1 MTTSTDPRQTKII
14 LDEDEQPTQWYNLLA
29 DLPTPPPPVLH
40 PGTLEPVG
48 PDDLAPLFPMD
59 LIAQEVTT
67 ERYIDIPGAVLDVY
81 RLWRPSPMY
90 RAHRLEK
97 ALGTPARIYY
107 KYEGVSPAGSHK
119 PNTAVPQA
127 YYNARAGIRRLTTE
141 TGAGQWGTALAFACA
156 QFGLECEIWQVRASY
171 DQKPYRRMM
180 IEVFGGT
187 VHPSPSDLT
196 GAGRRILAEHPDST
210 GSLGI
215 AISEAVEV
223 AAQNADTNYALGSVL
238 NHVLLH
244 QTVIGEE
251 ALLQLAKVG
260 ETPDLI
266 VGCTGGGSNFGGLA
280 FPFLREKLAGK
291 MAPVIRAVEPSACP
305 SLTRGVY
312 AYDFG
317 DTAGMTPLM
326 KMHTLGH
333 DFIPD
338 PIHAGGLR
346 YHGMSPLI
354 SHLKEEGL
362 LEAVAKPQR
371 ECFAAGIQFAR
382 TEGIVPAPEPT
393 HAIAAAIEEA
403 LRCKETGE
411 AKVILTALCGH
422 GHLDLPAYDAYLS
435 GAMQDQALDDAAINE
450 AIGAL
455 PPVPVG

>member
-1 MTTSTDPRQTKII
+1 MSDDATKI
-14 LDEDEQPTQWYNLLA
+14 LLSESEMPTSWYNIVP
-29 DLPTPPPPVLH
+29 DLPSPPPPVLH
-40 PGTLEPVG
+40 PGTHEPVG
-48 PDDLAPLFPMD
+48 PDDLAPLFPMA
-59 LIAQEVTT
+59 LIEQEVTT
-67 ERYIDIPGAVLDVY
+67 ERYVTIPPEVLEVY
-81 RLWRPSPMY
+81 RLWRPSPLF

-97 ALGTPARIYY
+97 ALGTPAKIYY

-127 YYNARAGIRRLTTE
+127 YYNASAGIRRLTTE
-141 TGAGQWGTALAFACA
+141 TGAGQWGTALAFAAA

-171 DQKPYRRMM
+171 DQKPYRKLM
-180 IEVFGGT
+180 IETFGGT
-187 VHPSPSDLT
+187 IHPSPSELT
-196 GAGRRILAEHPDST
+196 EAGRKMLADDPDSP

-223 AAQNADTNYALGSVL
+223 AAQHPDTNYALGSVL

-260 ETPDLI
+260 ATPDVI
-266 VGCTGGGSNFGGLA
+266 VGCTGGGSNFAGLA
-280 FPFLREKLAGK
+280 FPFLREKMAGR
-291 MAPVIRAVEPSACP
+291 MNPVIRAVEPASCP
-305 SLTRGVY
+305 SLTKGVY

-346 YHGMSPLI
+346 YHGMAPLI
-354 SHLKEEGL
+354 SHVYELGL
-362 LEAVAKPQR
+362 MEAVAKTQR
-371 ECFAAGIQFAR
+371 ECFEAGVAFAR
-382 TEGIVPAPEPT
+382 SEGIIPAPEPT
-393 HAIAAAIEEA
+393 HALAACIEEA

-411 AKVILTALCGH
+411 SKVILTALCGH
-422 GHLDLPAYDAYLS
+422 GHLDLPAYGKFLS
-435 GAMQDQALDDAAINE
+435 GEMADHALSGEAVAA
-450 AIGAL
+450 AQSRL
-455 PPVPVG
+455 PAVPA